1 MDFQDSATWH
11 ARRQELFAKRDGSPL
26 VLDSLT
32 IQTIA
37 DELPSME
44 FDAAMRAL
52 ETYRNAKPY
61 KGFWWNAYLQHYATA
76 KTDTTLKRGAA
87 LLAVDM
93 NALLANKARQ
103 EQAYEIEQYDKIPEQ
118 FKQECKRKYAE
129 WGIYQS
135 DAERAWRIVVL
146 DAYLGYDVE
155 RYRVYKREHIGKPR
169 EQANPYSIIE
179 GLRLR
184 VAKLE
189 AQLKQANQAG

>member
-1 MDFQDSATWH
+1 MDFQHSATWH

-32 IQTIA
+32 ISTIA
-37 DELPSME
+37 GELPAMD

-52 ETYRNAKPY
+52 DTYREAKPY

-76 KTDTTLKRGAA
+76 KTDTTPKRGAA
-87 LLAVDM
+87 LPAVDM
-93 NALLANKARQ
+93 NALLVEKARE
-103 EQAYEIEQYDKIPEQ
+103 EQAYEIEQYGTIPEQ

-129 WGIYQS
+129 WGINQA
-135 DAERAWRIVVL
+135 DTERSWRIVVL

-155 RYRVYKREHIGKPR
+155 RYRVYKREHLARPR

-189 AQLKQANQAG
+189 AELRQANQAG

>member
-1 MDFQDSATWH
+1 MDFQHSATWH

-32 IQTIA
+32 ISTIA
-37 DELPSME
+37 EELPAMD

-52 ETYRNAKPY
+52 DTYRAAKPY
-61 KGFWWNAYLQHYATA
+61 KGFWWQTYLQHYSTA
-76 KTDTTLKRGAA
+76 KTDTTPKRGAA
-87 LLAVDM
+87 LPAVDM
-93 NALLANKARQ
+93 TALLVEKARE
-103 EQAYEIEQYDKIPEQ
+103 EQAYEIEQYGKIPEQ

-129 WGIYQS
+129 WGIYQA
-135 DAERAWRIVVL
+135 DTERSWRIVVM

-155 RYRVYKREHIGKPR
+155 RYRVYKREHLGRPR

-189 AQLKQANQAG
+189 AELRQANQAG

>member
-1 MDFQDSATWH
+1 MDFQHSATWH

-52 ETYRNAKPY
+52 ETYRAAKPY
-61 KGFWWNAYLQHYATA
+61 KGFWWQTYLQHYATA
-76 KTDTTLKRGAA
+76 KTDTTPKRGAA

-103 EQAYEIEQYDKIPEQ
+103 EQAYEIEQYRKIPEQ
-118 FKQECKRKYAE
+118 FKQECRKDYAE

-135 DAERAWRIVVL
+135 DDERAWRIVVL

-155 RYRVYKREHIGKPR
+155 RYRIDKREKLGKPR
-169 EQANPYSIIE
+169 EQANPYTIIE
-179 GLRLR
+179 GLRLQ

-189 AQLKQANQAG
+189 AELKQANQAT